1 MFCTKCGSNIPEG
14 DAVFCPVCGN
24 TLTAPST
31 VERYSYT
38 PPATRSYDPVGSRL
52 DSRQGEIEEVNRM
65 ISYFSKVSD
74 KYAEYERVCV
84 ALDPRNKRK
93 RVGLLVWGI
102 IIAVLGVMFTA
113 ASANSF
119 SKDLPVVG
127 VATILGGVAMI
138 VGYIASSSARNTN
151 YDDAY
156 RRFNQLTNELLR
168 YYQGYGPCL
177 VSAEYTNPNNLV
189 AIRDTISSGRADNIK
204 EALNVLID
212 DAHRNNME
220 AFARQSA
227 ISSAAAARGAT
238 AAAIFSAAN
247 LFRRR

>member
-1 MFCTKCGSNIPEG
+1 
-14 DAVFCPVCGN
+14 
-24 TLTAPST
+24 
-31 VERYSYT
+31 
-38 PPATRSYDPVGSRL
+38 
-52 DSRQGEIEEVNRM
+52 M

-102 IIAVLGVMFTA
+102 IIAVIGLTFAEAFNHSSQGMSTFGVI
-113 ASANSF
+113 
-119 SKDLPVVG
+119 
-127 VATILGGVAMI
+127 TILGGVAMI
-138 VGYIASSSARNTN
+138 IGYIASSSARNTN

-156 RRFNQLTNELLR
+156 KRFNQLTNELLR

>member
-24 TLTAPST
+24 TLTAPPP
-31 VERYSYT
+31 VERYTYT
-38 PPATRSYDPVGSRL
+38 PPVTRSYDPVGSRL

-102 IIAVLGVMFTA
+102 IIAVIGLTFAEAFNHSSQGMSTFGVI
-113 ASANSF
+113 
-119 SKDLPVVG
+119 
-127 VATILGGVAMI
+127 TILGGVAMI
-138 VGYIASSSARNTN
+138 IGYIASSSARNTN

-156 RRFNQLTNELLR
+156 KRFNQLTNELLR